1 MRFAILSAL
10 LAVVVASQAAA
21 EEATPAAK
29 SDKQSSPVI
38 GRKIADFSLRD
49 YRGKTYKLSD
59 FADKKLVVIAVLGT
73 ECPLAKLYAPRL
85 ADLADEFESQG
96 VAFLGLD
103 ANRQDSLTEIGAY
116 VRIHE
121 LQFPMLKD
129 MGNEIADRLGA
140 VRTPEVFVL
149 DKDRVV
155 RYWGRIDDQ
164 YGIGV
169 QRPAPTRRD
178 LKVAIDELLWG
189 LPVSQAVTPATGCF
203 VGRVSKKPPQG
214 DVTYSNQ
221 ISRLLNQRCVSCHRP
236 GEIAP
241 FPLTSYEEAAGW
253 ADTIREVVDEG
264 RMPPWFADP
273 KHGKFSNDAR
283 LSAEEKQLVRD
294 WVNNGCP
301 EGDRAQ
307 LPEPPKFTVGWQ
319 IGEPDQVIYIADKPV
334 DVQAEGV
341 VAYQYFVVDPG
352 FKEDKWIKMAEARPD
367 NRAVVHHIVASFRT
381 GGAAGPRVGE
391 RGQVGYAPGMPP
403 AIYPEGAA
411 LFIPAGSKLVFQVH
425 YTPNGSPQKD
435 RSYIGL
441 KFAKPEEVKQRI
453 GGGLVATAKF
463 AIPPG
468 DDNYETQSVHTFGS
482 AVRLVTLTPHMHL
495 RGKAFRYEAEYPDGR
510 REILL
515 DIPRY
520 DFNWQLRYDL
530 AEPKL
535 MPKGTKLICTAHYDN
550 SEENLSN
557 PNPKATVRWGDQT
570 WDEMMIG
577 YFTSLPVD
585 GNLEEK

>member
-1 MRFAILSAL
+1 MRFAILTASVVFL
-10 LAVVVASQAAA
+10 LTIQAGAA
-21 EEATPAAK
+21 ETTAAS
-29 SDKQSSPVI
+29 SDKQSAPVV

-59 FADKKLVVIAVLGT
+59 LADKKLVVIAVLGT

-85 ADLADEFESQG
+85 ADLCEEYETQG
-96 VAFLGLD
+96 VAFWGLD
-103 ANRQDSLTEIGAY
+103 ANRQDSLAEIGAY
-116 VRIHE
+116 VRTHE
-121 LQFPMLKD
+121 LQFPILKD
-129 MGNEIADRLGA
+129 ANNEIADRLGA

-149 DKDRVV
+149 DKNRVV

-164 YGIGV
+164 YGISV

-178 LKVAIDELLWG
+178 LKAALDELLWG
-189 LPVSQAVTPATGCF
+189 LPVSQPVTPAVGCF

-214 DVTYSNQ
+214 EVTYSNQ
-221 ISRLLNQRCVSCHRP
+221 ISRLLNERCVSCHRP

-241 FPLTSYEEAAGW
+241 FPLTNFDETVGW
-253 ADTIREVVDEG
+253 AETIREVVDEG

-273 KHGKFSNDAR
+273 KHGKFLNDAR
-283 LSAEEKQLVRD
+283 LTADEKQLVRD
-294 WVNNGCP
+294 WVKNGCP
-301 EGDRAQ
+301 EGDRGQ
-307 LPEPPKFTVGWQ
+307 LPESPKFTAGWQ
-319 IGEPDQVIYIADKPV
+319 IDEPDQIIYIADKPV
-334 DVQAEGV
+334 DVPAEGV

-352 FKEDKWIKMAEARPD
+352 FKEDKWIKMAEARPG

-381 GGAAGPRVGE
+381 GGAIGVRVGE

-403 AIYPEGAA
+403 AVYPEGAA
-411 LFIPAGSKLVFQVH
+411 LLIPAGSKLVFQVH
-425 YTPNGSPQKD
+425 YTPNGSPHKD

-441 KFAKPEEVKQRI
+441 KFAKPEEVKEQI
-453 GGGLVATAKF
+453 GGGLVAQIKL

-468 DDNYETQSVHTFGS
+468 DDNYEAQSTHTFS
-482 AVRLVTLTPHMHL
+482 APARLITLTPHMHL
-495 RGKAFRYEAEYPDGR
+495 RGKSFRYEAEYPDGQ

-520 DFNWQLRYDL
+520 DFNWQLRYDF

-577 YFTSLPVD
+577 YFTSLPV
-585 GNLEEK
+585 GNEE

>member
-1 MRFAILSAL
+1 L
-10 LAVVVASQAAA
+10 
-21 EEATPAAK
+21 
-29 SDKQSSPVI
+29 PVI
-38 GRKIADFSLRD
+38 GRKIADFALRD
-49 YRGKTYKLSD
+49 HRGKTYKLSD
-59 FADKKLVVIAVLGT
+59 LSDKKLVVIAVLGT

-85 ADLADEFESQG
+85 ADLADEFESKG

-116 VRIHE
+116 VRVHE

-129 MGNEIADRLGA
+129 TGNEVADRLGA

-169 QRPAPTRRD
+169 QRPAPMRRD
-178 LKVAIDELLWG
+178 LAVAIEELLWG
-189 LPVSQAVTPATGCF
+189 LPVSQAITPVTGCF
-203 VGRVSKKPPQG
+203 VGRVSKKTPHG
-214 DVTYSNQ
+214 DVTFANQ
-221 ISRLLNQRCVSCHRP
+221 ISRLLNQKCVSCHRA

-241 FPLTSYEEAAGW
+241 FPLTSYEEAVGW

-273 KHGKFSNDAR
+273 QHGKFLNDAR
-283 LSAEEKQLVRD
+283 LSDGEKQLIRD

-301 EGDRAQ
+301 EGDRGQ
-307 LPEPPKFTVGWQ
+307 LPQPPKFTAGWQ
-319 IGEPDQVIYIADKPV
+319 IEEPDLVIYIADKPV
-334 DVQAEGV
+334 DVPAQGV

-352 FKEDKWIKMAEARPD
+352 FTEDKWIKMAEARPD

-381 GGAAGPRVGE
+381 GGAIGPRVGE

-403 AIYPEGAA
+403 AVYPEGAA
-411 LFIPAGSKLVFQVH
+411 LLVPAGSKIVFQVH
-425 YTPNGSPQKD
+425 YTPNGSAQKD
-435 RSYIGL
+435 RSYVGL
-441 KFAKPEEVKQRI
+441 KFADPKEVKEKI
-453 GGGLVATAKF
+453 GGGMVAQIKL

-468 DDNYETQSVHTFGS
+468 DDNYEAQAVHTFN
-482 AVRLVTLTPHMHL
+482 APARMITLTPHMHL

-520 DFNWQLRYDL
+520 DFNWQLRYDF

-557 PNPKATVRWGDQT
+557 PNPKAMVHWGDQT

-577 YFTSLPVD
+577 YFTSLPP
-585 GNLEEK
+585 EEE